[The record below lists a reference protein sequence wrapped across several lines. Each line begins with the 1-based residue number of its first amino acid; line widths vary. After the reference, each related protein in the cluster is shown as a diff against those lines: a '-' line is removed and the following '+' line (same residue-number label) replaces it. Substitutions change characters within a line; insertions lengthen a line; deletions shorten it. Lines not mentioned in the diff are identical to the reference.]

1 MNRFPLPMIGTL
13 NAPVSFSSLKPSAG
27 FATTV
32 TPATLKPAY
41 GWGPTDHASSANF
54 ANDAAAAEARERT
67 LFSDSL
73 LATAF

>member
-13 NAPVSFSSLKPSAG
+13 NATVSFSSLKPSAG

-32 TPATLKPAY
+32 SPATSKPAY
-41 GWGPTDHASSANF
+41 GWGPTDHASANF
-54 ANDAAAAEARERT
+54 AHDAAAAEARERT